1 MKQVWMNASRRAMV
15 SRAARVMPLPM
26 WALVV
31 TSHTLV
37 DSALC
42 KACCVPVPVRVVVP
56 VPDSGATNWEFAAF
70 LQLAVCAVANS
81 PADGGDVVVPLW
93 RPKEVDRN
101 AVAAV
106 VSACLKKKW
115 ICKGVAEWSQ
125 LQPMPEIDYDTSA
138 PSTVAKGKLRVNV
151 DIRPVDDS
159 RCVTVCHVPAAV
171 PPSPLTMVPEPPQLP
186 CYFARHA
193 APSKCRAGQGPPS
206 S

>member
-1 MKQVWMNASRRAMV
+1 M
-15 SRAARVMPLPM
+15 
-26 WALVV
+26 
-31 TSHTLV
+31 
-37 DSALC
+37 
-42 KACCVPVPVRVVVP
+42 RVVVP
-56 VPDSGATNWEFAAF
+56 VPDSGATNWEFAAS

-138 PSTVAKGKLRVNV
+138 PSTVAKGKLHVNV
-151 DIRPVDDS
+151 DIRPVKDS

-171 PPSPLTMVPEPPQLP
+171 PPSPLTLAPEPPQLP
-186 CYFARHA
+186 SYFACHA